1 MQKFLFTGASGY
13 IGSHTAFCFLTQRQ
27 DCQIVIYDNLSTGF
41 RQNYEYLASIFG
53 ERVRFVQGDVGD
65 THTLS
70 SLMECERFSA
80 VVHFAASLIVSESVA
95 LPLTYYQNNTLNTTL
110 LIDLCIK
117 HGINTFIFSS
127 TAAVYG
133 EPDIS
138 LVPVSESTPLN
149 PINPYG
155 ASKMM
160 SERVLMDTHRAY
172 GQFNYAILRYFNV
185 AGASSANT
193 REILQSARGL
203 GQRSQNATHLIKI
216 ACECAC
222 GAREGM
228 SVFGR
233 DYESKD
239 GTCVRDYIHVDDL
252 ASAHLSALTYL
263 EREGKSEVFNVGYG
277 HGYSVL
283 EVIEMVKKV
292 SGVDFSVMDSARRAG
307 DPAILI
313 ADNAK
318 ICALT
323 DWKPRFDDLAYI
335 IKSAYEWERAQRG

>member
-1 MQKFLFTGASGY
+1 MQTFLFTGASGY

-41 RQNYEYLASIFG
+41 RQNYEYIASIFG
-53 ERVRFVQGDVGD
+53 DRVRFVQGDVGD
-65 THTLS
+65 TQNLS
-70 SLMECERFSA
+70 KLMERERFSG

-95 LPLTYYQNNTLNTTL
+95 IPLAYYKNNTLNTTL

-133 EPDIS
+133 EPDVS
-138 LVPVSESTPLN
+138 LVPVSESIPLD

-172 GQFNYAILRYFNV
+172 PQFNYAILRYFNV

-193 REILQSARGL
+193 LEILESAQGL
-203 GQRSQNATHLIKI
+203 GQRSKNATHLIKV

-222 GAREGM
+222 GMREGM

-263 EREGKSEVFNVGYG
+263 EQHNKSEIFNVGYG
-277 HGYSVL
+277 RGYSVL

-292 SGVDFSVMDSARRAG
+292 SGVDFKVLDSARRAG
-307 DPAILI
+307 DPTILI
-313 ADNAK
+313 ADNTK
-318 ICALT
+318 ICTLT

-335 IKSAYEWERAQRG
+335 VKSAYEWEKYAK

>member
-1 MQKFLFTGASGY
+1 M
-13 IGSHTAFCFLTQRQ
+13 
-27 DCQIVIYDNLSTGF
+27 
-41 RQNYEYLASIFG
+41 
-53 ERVRFVQGDVGD
+53 FVG
-65 THTLS
+65 
-70 SLMECERFSA
+70 
-80 VVHFAASLIVSESVA
+80 
-95 LPLTYYQNNTLNTTL
+95 
-110 LIDLCIK
+110 
-117 HGINTFIFSS
+117 NTFIFSS

-133 EPDIS
+133 EPDMS
-138 LVPVSESTPLN
+138 LVPVSESTPLD

-172 GQFNYAILRYFNV
+172 PQFNYAILRYFNV

-193 REILQSARGL
+193 KEILESAQGL
-203 GQRSQNATHLIKI
+203 GQRSKNATHLIKV

-222 GAREGM
+222 GVRDGM
-228 SVFGR
+228 NVFGR
-233 DYESKD
+233 DYETKD

-263 EREGKSEVFNVGYG
+263 EQHNKSEIFNVGYG
-277 HGYSVL
+277 RGYSVL
-283 EVIEMVKKV
+283 EVIEMVKRV
-292 SGVDFSVMDSARRAG
+292 SGVDFRVVDAARRAG

-323 DWKPRFDDLAYI
+323 DWKPRFDDLTYI
-335 IKSAYEWERAQRG
+335 VKSAYEWEKLRK